1 MPVSYDDILDTP
13 RPVSGKHAPMPMAK
27 RAAQFLPFAALTGF
41 ESEITE
47 AARLTDPAPE
57 LGEDALAGLDWQL
70 AVLRERLPEQPEV
83 TVTVFLPDEKKDGG
97 RYETMTGNVRRL
109 DDAERTLIFSD
120 GTKIGLDTIME
131 LLV

>member
-1 MPVSYDDILDTP
+1 
-13 RPVSGKHAPMPMAK
+13 MPMAK

-109 DDAERTLIFSD
+109 DDVERTLIFSD